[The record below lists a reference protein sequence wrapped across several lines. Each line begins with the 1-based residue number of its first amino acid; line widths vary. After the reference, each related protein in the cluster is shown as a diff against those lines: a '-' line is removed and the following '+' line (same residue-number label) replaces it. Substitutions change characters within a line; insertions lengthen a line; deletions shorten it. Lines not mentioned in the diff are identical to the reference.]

1 VAKLI
6 QKHRTLA
13 IVLGICL
20 LYAVIK
26 VLSVLPLTRQGPIL
40 NKYYIQLLMLAGI
53 NIIMTV
59 SLGMVNG
66 FTGQFS
72 IGHAGFMAV
81 GAYTSAMITTVWLHL
96 GSVSPWI
103 GYPVYILA
111 VLAGGLVAAGAGYLV
126 GAPSLRL
133 KGDYLAIVTLS
144 ANELIRTVIRVTD
157 VLGGPRGLGGI
168 PKFTNFE
175 TVFAF
180 TVVSI
185 ILMRNYLF
193 SSNGRSMKAIRDSEI
208 AAEAMGIDTTR
219 QKVFVFVF
227 SAFFAGVSGGIFA
240 HLLQFIHPDNF
251 SFVKSLEYLIYLYVG
266 GSESLS
272 GAIIG
277 PAIFTLI
284 PELLRWLKQWRMVI
298 YPVVLILV
306 MIFRTEGI
314 MGLKEFGFILLPGR
328 QRKEASA

>member
-1 VAKLI
+1 MEFLR
-6 QKHRTLA
+6 KHRTATNILCVVLA
-13 IVLGICL
+13 YVILKLLYVTGILNGYFIQLIVL
-20 LYAVIK
+20 V
-26 VLSVLPLTRQGPIL
+26 
-40 NKYYIQLLMLAGI
+40 GI
-53 NIIMTV
+53 NIVMTV

-81 GAYTSAMITTVWLHL
+81 GAYTSAMITTVWLRT
-96 GSVSPWI
+96 STSNPWV
-103 GYPVYILA
+103 GYPIFILA
-111 VLAGGLVAAGAGYLV
+111 VLVGGVLAGVAGYLV

-144 ANELIRTVIRVTD
+144 ANELIRTIIRVTE

-168 PKFTNFE
+168 PKFTTLE
-175 TVFAF
+175 VVFVF
-180 TVVSI
+180 TTVSI
-185 ILMRNYLF
+185 VLMRNYLF
-193 SSNGRSMKAIRDSEI
+193 SSYGRSMKAIRDSEI
-208 AAEAMGIDTTR
+208 AAEAMGINTTR

-266 GSESLS
+266 GSESIS
-272 GAIIG
+272 GAMIG
-277 PAIFTLI
+277 PAVFTLI
-284 PELLRWLKQWRMVI
+284 PELLRGLKQWRMVI
-298 YPVVLILV
+298 YPLVLILV

-314 MGLKEFGFILLPGR
+314 MGLKEFGFILMPQR
-328 QRKEASA
+328 QRKGVSA

>member
-1 VAKLI
+1 MTFLRT
-6 QKHRTLA
+6 HRTTA
-13 IVLGICL
+13 TVIAFVL
-20 LYAVIK
+20 LYIIIK
-26 VLSVLPLTRQGPIL
+26 VLNLVGIL
-40 NKYYIQLLMLAGI
+40 NAYYIQLIILVGI
-53 NIIMTV
+53 NIVMTV

-81 GAYTSAMITTVWLHL
+81 GAYTSAMITTVWLHT
-96 GSVSPWI
+96 SIANPWV
-103 GYPVYILA
+103 GYPVFVLA
-111 VLAGGLVAAGAGYLV
+111 ILAGGLLAAGAGYLV

-157 VLGGPRGLGGI
+157 ALGGPRGLGGI
-168 PKFTNFE
+168 PKFTTLEVIF
-175 TVFAF
+175 VFAIVS
-180 TVVSI
+180 VV
-185 ILMRNYLF
+185 LMRNYLF
-193 SSNGRSMKAIRDSEI
+193 SSHGRSMKAVRDSEI
-208 AAEAMGIDTTR
+208 AAEAMGINTTR
-219 QKVFVFVF
+219 QKIFVFVF

-266 GSESLS
+266 GSASIS

-277 PAIFTLI
+277 PAIFTLL
-284 PELLRWLKQWRMVI
+284 PELMRSLQAWRMVI
-298 YPVVLILV
+298 YPLILILT

-314 MGLKEFGFILLPGR
+314 MGLKEFSFILLPHR
-328 QRKEASA
+328 QRKEVSA

>member
-1 VAKLI
+1 MTFIRA
-6 QKHRTLA
+6 HRTIATIIAFVLVYAIIKSLNLA
-13 IVLGICL
+13 G
-20 LYAVIK
+20 
-26 VLSVLPLTRQGPIL
+26 IL
-40 NKYYIQLLMLAGI
+40 NAYYIQLIMLVGI
-53 NIIMTV
+53 NIVMTV

-81 GAYTSAMITTVWLHL
+81 GAYTSAMITTVWLHA
-96 GSVSPWI
+96 STANPWV
-103 GYPVYILA
+103 GYPVFIVA
-111 VLAGGLVAAGAGYLV
+111 ILAGGLMAAGAGYLV

-168 PKFTNFE
+168 PKFTTLEVVF
-175 TVFAF
+175 VFAIVS
-180 TVVSI
+180 VV
-185 ILMRNYLF
+185 LMRNYLF
-193 SSNGRSMKAIRDSEI
+193 SSHGRSMKAIRDSEI
-208 AAEAMGIDTTR
+208 AAEATGINTTR

-227 SAFFAGVSGGIFA
+227 SAFFAGVSGGVFA

-266 GSESLS
+266 GSTSIS
-272 GAIIG
+272 GAIVG
-277 PAIFTLI
+277 PAIFTLL
-284 PELLRWLKQWRMVI
+284 PELMRSLQSWRMVI
-298 YPVVLILV
+298 YPLILILT

-314 MGLKEFGFILLPGR
+314 MGLKEFSFILIPQR
-328 QRKEASA
+328 QRKGASA

>member
-1 VAKLI
+1 MTFLHA
-6 QKHRTLA
+6 HRTIA
-13 IVLGICL
+13 TVIAFVLV
-20 LYAVIK
+20 YAVIK
-26 VLSVLPLTRQGPIL
+26 VLNLAGIL
-40 NKYYIQLLMLAGI
+40 NAYYIQLIMLVGI
-53 NIIMTV
+53 NVVMTV

-81 GAYTSAMITTVWLHL
+81 GAYTSAMITTVWLHT
-96 GSVSPWI
+96 STANPWV
-103 GYPVYILA
+103 GYPVFIVA
-111 VLAGGLVAAGAGYLV
+111 ILAGGLMAAGAGYLV

-168 PKFTNFE
+168 PKFTTLEVVF
-175 TVFAF
+175 VFAIVS
-180 TVVSI
+180 VV
-185 ILMRNYLF
+185 LMRNYLF
-193 SSNGRSMKAIRDSEI
+193 SSHGRSMKAIRDSEI
-208 AAEAMGIDTTR
+208 AAEATGINTTK

-227 SAFFAGVSGGIFA
+227 SAFFAGVSGGVFA

-266 GSESLS
+266 GATSIS
-272 GAIIG
+272 GAIVG
-277 PAIFTLI
+277 PAIFTLL
-284 PELLRWLKQWRMVI
+284 PELMRSLQSWRMVI
-298 YPVVLILV
+298 YPLILILT

-314 MGLKEFGFILLPGR
+314 MGLKEFNFILIPQR
-328 QRKEASA
+328 QRKGVSA

>member
-1 VAKLI
+1 MTFVRT
-6 QKHRTLA
+6 HRTIA
-13 IVLGICL
+13 TVIAFVLV
-20 LYAVIK
+20 YAVIK
-26 VLSVLPLTRQGPIL
+26 VLNLAGIL
-40 NKYYIQLLMLAGI
+40 NAYYIQLIMLVGI
-53 NIIMTV
+53 NIVMTV

-81 GAYTSAMITTVWLHL
+81 GAYTSAVITTVWLHT
-96 GSVSPWI
+96 STTNPWV
-103 GYPVYILA
+103 GYPVFIVA
-111 VLAGGLVAAGAGYLV
+111 ILAGGLLAAAAGYLV

-168 PKFTNFE
+168 PKFTTLEVVF
-175 TVFAF
+175 VFAIGS
-180 TVVSI
+180 VV
-185 ILMRNYLF
+185 LMRNYLF
-193 SSNGRSMKAIRDSEI
+193 SSHGRSMKAIRDSEI
-208 AAEAMGIDTTR
+208 AAEATGINTTR

-266 GSESLS
+266 GATSIS
-272 GAIIG
+272 GAIVG
-277 PAIFTLI
+277 PAIFTLL
-284 PELLRWLKQWRMVI
+284 PELMRSLQSWRMVI
-298 YPVVLILV
+298 YPLILILT

-314 MGLKEFGFILLPGR
+314 MGLKEFSFILIPQR
-328 QRKEASA
+328 QRKEVSV

>member
-1 VAKLI
+1 MTFVRT
-6 QKHRTLA
+6 HRTIA
-13 IVLGICL
+13 TVIAFVLV
-20 LYAVIK
+20 YAVIK
-26 VLSVLPLTRQGPIL
+26 VLNLAGIL
-40 NKYYIQLLMLAGI
+40 NAYYIQLIMLVGI
-53 NIIMTV
+53 NIVMTV

-81 GAYTSAMITTVWLHL
+81 GAYTSAVITTVWLHT
-96 GSVSPWI
+96 STTNPWV
-103 GYPVYILA
+103 GYPVFIVA
-111 VLAGGLVAAGAGYLV
+111 ILAGGLLAAAAGYLV

-168 PKFTNFE
+168 PKFTTLEVVF
-175 TVFAF
+175 VFAIGS
-180 TVVSI
+180 VV
-185 ILMRNYLF
+185 LMRNYLF
-193 SSNGRSMKAIRDSEI
+193 SSHGRSMKAIRDSEI
-208 AAEAMGIDTTR
+208 AAEATGINTTR

-227 SAFFAGVSGGIFA
+227 SAFFAGLSGGIFA

-266 GSESLS
+266 GATSIS
-272 GAIIG
+272 GAIVG
-277 PAIFTLI
+277 PAIFTLL
-284 PELLRWLKQWRMVI
+284 PELMRSLQSWRMVI
-298 YPVVLILV
+298 YPLILILT

-314 MGLKEFGFILLPGR
+314 MGLKEFSFILIPQR
-328 QRKEASA
+328 QRKEVSV

>member
-1 VAKLI
+1 MTFLRA
-6 QKHRTLA
+6 HRTIA
-13 IVLGICL
+13 TVIAFVLV
-20 LYAVIK
+20 YAVIK
-26 VLSVLPLTRQGPIL
+26 ALNLAGIL
-40 NKYYIQLLMLAGI
+40 NAYYIQLIMLVGI
-53 NIIMTV
+53 NIVMTV

-81 GAYTSAMITTVWLHL
+81 GAYTSAMITTVWLHA
-96 GSVSPWI
+96 STANPWV
-103 GYPVYILA
+103 GYPVFIVA
-111 VLAGGLVAAGAGYLV
+111 ILAGGLMAAGAGYLV

-168 PKFTNFE
+168 PKFTTLEVVF
-175 TVFAF
+175 VFAIVS
-180 TVVSI
+180 VV
-185 ILMRNYLF
+185 LMRNYLF
-193 SSNGRSMKAIRDSEI
+193 SSHGRSMKAIRDSEI
-208 AAEAMGIDTTR
+208 AAEATGINTTK

-227 SAFFAGVSGGIFA
+227 SAFFAGVSGGVFA

-266 GSESLS
+266 GATSIS
-272 GAIIG
+272 GAIVG
-277 PAIFTLI
+277 PAIFTLL
-284 PELLRWLKQWRMVI
+284 PELMRSLQSWRMVI
-298 YPVVLILV
+298 YPLILILT

-314 MGLKEFGFILLPGR
+314 MGLKEFNFILIPQR
-328 QRKEASA
+328 QRKGVSA

>member
-1 VAKLI
+1 MTFIRA
-6 QKHRTLA
+6 HRTITTIIA
-13 IVLGICL
+13 FVLV
-20 LYAVIK
+20 YAVIK
-26 VLSVLPLTRQGPIL
+26 VLNLAGIL
-40 NKYYIQLLMLAGI
+40 NAYYIQLIMLVGI
-53 NIIMTV
+53 NVVMTV

-81 GAYTSAMITTVWLHL
+81 GAYTSAMITTVWLHATTAN
-96 GSVSPWI
+96 PWV
-103 GYPVYILA
+103 GYPVFIVA
-111 VLAGGLVAAGAGYLV
+111 ILAGGLMAAGAGYLV

-168 PKFTNFE
+168 PKFTNLEVVF
-175 TVFAF
+175 VFAIVS
-180 TVVSI
+180 VV
-185 ILMRNYLF
+185 LMRNYLF
-193 SSNGRSMKAIRDSEI
+193 SSHGRSMKAIRDSEI
-208 AAEAMGIDTTR
+208 AAEATGINTTK

-227 SAFFAGVSGGIFA
+227 SAFFAGVSGGVFA

-266 GSESLS
+266 GATSIS
-272 GAIIG
+272 GAIVG
-277 PAIFTLI
+277 PAIFTLL
-284 PELLRWLKQWRMVI
+284 PELMRSLQSWRMVI
-298 YPVVLILV
+298 YPLILILT

-314 MGLKEFGFILLPGR
+314 MGLKEFNFILIPQR
-328 QRKEASA
+328 QRKEVSV

>member
-1 VAKLI
+1 MSFLRT
-6 QKHRTLA
+6 HRTWTTVGVFVLVYA
-13 IVLGICL
+13 I
-20 LYAVIK
+20 IK
-26 VLSVLPLTRQGPIL
+26 IFSILPLLSGKPLI
-40 NKYYIQLLMLAGI
+40 NGYYIQLIALIGI
-53 NIIMTV
+53 NIVMTV

-81 GAYTSAMITTVWLHL
+81 GAYTSAMITTVWLHT
-96 GSVSPWI
+96 SVSNPLI
-103 GYPVYILA
+103 GYPVFLLA
-111 VLAGGLVAAGAGYLV
+111 ILAGGLMAAGAGYLV

-144 ANELIRTVIRVTD
+144 ANELIRTVIRVTP

-168 PKFTNFE
+168 PKFTNLE
-175 TVFAF
+175 VVFVF
-180 TVVSI
+180 TIVSV

-193 SSNGRSMKAIRDSEI
+193 SSHGRSMKAVRDSEI
-208 AAEAMGIDTTR
+208 AAEATGINTTK

-227 SAFFAGVSGGIFA
+227 SAFFAGVSGGVFA

-266 GSESLS
+266 GAASIS
-272 GAIIG
+272 GAMVG
-277 PAIFTLI
+277 AAIFTVL
-284 PELLRWLKQWRMVI
+284 PELLRSLQSWRMVI
-298 YPVVLILV
+298 YPLILILT

-314 MGLKEFGFILLPGR
+314 MGLKEFSFILVPQR
-328 QRKEASA
+328 HRKEATA

>member
-1 VAKLI
+1 MTFIRA
-6 QKHRTLA
+6 HRTIA
-13 IVLGICL
+13 TIITFVLV
-20 LYAVIK
+20 YAVIK
-26 VLSVLPLTRQGPIL
+26 VLNLAGVL
-40 NKYYIQLLMLAGI
+40 NAYYIQLIMLVGI
-53 NIIMTV
+53 NVVMTV

-81 GAYTSAMITTVWLHL
+81 GAYTSAMITTVWLHT
-96 GSVSPWI
+96 STANPWV
-103 GYPVYILA
+103 GYPVFIVA
-111 VLAGGLVAAGAGYLV
+111 ILAGGLMAAGAGYLV

-168 PKFTNFE
+168 PKFTTLEVVF
-175 TVFAF
+175 VFAIVS
-180 TVVSI
+180 VV
-185 ILMRNYLF
+185 LMRNYLF
-193 SSNGRSMKAIRDSEI
+193 SSHGRSMKAIRDSEI
-208 AAEAMGIDTTR
+208 AAEATGINTTK

-227 SAFFAGVSGGIFA
+227 SAFFAGVSGGVFA

-266 GSESLS
+266 GATSIS
-272 GAIIG
+272 GAIVG
-277 PAIFTLI
+277 PAIFTLL
-284 PELLRWLKQWRMVI
+284 PELMRSLQSWRMVI
-298 YPVVLILV
+298 YPLILILT

-314 MGLKEFGFILLPGR
+314 MGLKEFNFILIPQR
-328 QRKEASA
+328 QRKGVSA

>member
-1 VAKLI
+1 MVTVIAFV
-6 QKHRTLA
+6 LA
-13 IVLGICL
+13 YV
-20 LYAVIK
+20 VIK
-26 VLSVLPLTRQGPIL
+26 VLNLAGIL
-40 NKYYIQLLMLAGI
+40 NAYYIQLIILASI
-53 NIIMTV
+53 NIVMTV

-81 GAYTSAMITTVWLHL
+81 GAYTSVMITTVWLHT
-96 GSVSPWI
+96 SKANPWV
-103 GYPVYILA
+103 GYPVFIA
-111 VLAGGLVAAGAGYLV
+111 AILAGGLLAAGAGYLV

-168 PKFTNFE
+168 TKFTTLEVVF
-175 TVFAF
+175 VFAIVS
-180 TVVSI
+180 VV
-185 ILMRNYLF
+185 LMRNYLF
-193 SSNGRSMKAIRDSEI
+193 SSHGRSMKAVRDSEI
-208 AAEAMGIDTTR
+208 AAESTGIDTTR

-227 SAFFAGVSGGIFA
+227 SAFFAGVSGGVFA

-266 GSESLS
+266 GSTSIS
-272 GAIIG
+272 GAIVG
-277 PAIFTLI
+277 PAVFTLL
-284 PELLRWLKQWRMVI
+284 PELLRSLQSWRMII
-298 YPVVLILV
+298 YPLILILT

-314 MGLKEFGFILLPGR
+314 MGLKEFSFILIPQR
-328 QRKEASA
+328 QRKGVSA